1 MDKNKKLKGMKR
13 LETRKLG
20 RQDVEILNISPA
32 YVGYFRIDAYQL
44 RYRRFDGEWSEARDF
59 ELFERGHSVAVLPY
73 DARTD
78 QVVLIEQF
86 RMGAMASDS
95 PWLLEIIAGM
105 VEDGETD
112 EDVAHREADE
122 EACCVLTELESISKV
137 YVSPGGSSEASQIY
151 CGKVDISTINHDY
164 AGLADEGEDI
174 RIHIASYDE
183 TVMALNTGKI
193 CSAPAVISLQWLQ
206 LNRVRLRKKWA

>member
-1 MDKNKKLKGMKR
+1 MDNKKSKELSKLKISQFD
-13 LETRKLG
+13 
-20 RQDVEILNISPA
+20 RQDVEMLHHSSA

-44 RYRRFDGEWSEARDF
+44 RHKRFDGEWSEVRNL

-73 DARTD
+73 DAQTD

-86 RMGAMASDS
+86 RMGAIASDS

-105 VEDGETD
+105 VEEGEIH
-112 EDVAHREADE
+112 EDVAHREANE
-122 EACCVLTELESISKV
+122 EACCKLTELESISKV
-137 YVSPGGSSEASQIY
+137 YVSPGGSSEISQIY
-151 CGKVDISTINHDY
+151 CGKVDISTISHDY

-183 TVMALNTGKI
+183 AVVALNTGKI

-206 LNRVRLRKKWA
+206 LNRARLRKKWT